1 MAVVTAVAAVAVAM
15 VAGSED
21 SVAATVVA
29 ATVEVSVGATVVVSV
44 AATGDADS

>member
-1 MAVVTAVAAVAVAM
+1 MAAVTAVGSAVAAVAVAM
-15 VAGSED
+15 VPGSED
-21 SVAATVVA
+21 SVA